1 MMLRSTLLLLLT
13 LFAGT
18 ATAANLDCS
27 QAASFAD
34 KTICR
39 DQVLSEMNDALNVVY
54 REALQVARNPAALQ
68 SDQQKWLAAQNA
80 CTIARCVDDG
90 ITARMTTLNQ
100 FIRAERAPVAVNNE
114 ASSPVAE
121 KGLWQRFVDGP
132 AWKYAMTLLVI
143 GVVACVFLHRRETLT
158 VYTNFTDAL
167 VINLLPL
174 GALIVWGLL
183 AWLELPSPI
192 PEAIAV
198 IVLVLAVVF
207 AWISSW
213 NANDALWKVVA
224 SFLCKMV
231 LVSVFYALVLFLLL
245 LLIPTRKKGETR
257 REAEIRNR
265 NQHVVADV
273 VIHEMSYAY
282 TFLSVWLCRYVEF
295 SSLSDCM
302 THYAS
307 YREVEERG

>member
-1 MMLRSTLLLLLT
+1 MMLRSTLLLLLA
-13 LFAGT
+13 LFADT
-18 ATAANLDCS
+18 ATATSLDCS

-39 DQVLSEMNDALNVVY
+39 DQVLSEMNDALNLVY
-54 REALQVARNPAALQ
+54 REALQVIRNPAALQ

-80 CTIARCVDDG
+80 CTVAKCVDDG
-90 ITARMTTLNQ
+90 ITSRMSALNQ
-100 FIRAERAPVAVNNE
+100 LIRTERAPVKVNTK
-114 ASSPVAE
+114 ASNPAPE

-167 VINLLPL
+167 VTNLVPL

-192 PEAIAV
+192 PQVIAV
-198 IVLVLAVVF
+198 LMLVLAAVF

-224 SFLCKMV
+224 SFLCKMM

-245 LLIPTRKKGETR
+245 LLMPTRKKGETR
-257 REAEIRNR
+257 REAEIRNY
-265 NQHVVADV
+265 NQQVVADV
-273 VIHEMSYAY
+273 VVQEMSYAY

-307 YREVEERG
+307 YQEVEEQV